1 MFSCQSDLVRLFL
14 IALVVVVVAPRTT
27 HAAWTTTTTSLPSSS
42 LTTARVHG
50 VPRRYSSR
58 SNAVCHTQL
67 SYRNRPAHEEKSTTT
82 TTVLA
87 STTPVPTTTA
97 PSLFPT
103 FKGKTTTAQ
112 EQEEQ
117 GGMNT
122 SLMRDLVL
130 GQAAL
135 AAAAVLGAIA
145 LLGQDNLGAASSL
158 YHQVVEAVLDPMFL
172 TTMSHHNL
180 AIQAAAVVATVAL
193 LISTTQ
199 QHGANNDD
207 KAIIPARATAA
218 WRLQFATNNLVVA
231 LWGRRGETVKEQQDK
246 EITTSTTTID
256 TWTALVP
263 TASLAAVTAVC
274 QEVVFRYAV
283 PGVVWQGTH
292 SIGLALILAA
302 LLDGLYHATS
312 TTTATMTTTCAPTQR
327 EEKVMLM
334 TQQCLQAA
342 VLTALV
348 IFSGGN
354 LVPAIAAHALYL
366 AHVWTTAWHGVND
379 QIDWAQQ
386 QQQQQDQP
394 LMSAHDAHVWKA
406 LQEHA
411 QGALTAQHAAVLQ
424 RFFYAFDLDHQ
435 GTLSLQN
442 VQKAVAY
449 SFWNNNQVAGGPT
462 PTHVQALFRALVDAR
477 PVDTGAPSDR
487 LTWVEFLRLLV
498 SLRAATRTSF

>member
-14 IALVVVVVAPRTT
+14 VALVIVAPTTT
-27 HAAWTTTTTSLPSSS
+27 HAAWTTTTSFPSS
-42 LTTARVHG
+42 LTTARAHG
-50 VPRRYSSR
+50 VPRHYSSR

-67 SYRNRPAHEEKSTTT
+67 SYRNRPAHEEKGTTT

-87 STTPVPTTTA
+87 SSTPVPTTTA
-97 PSLFPT
+97 PSFFPT
-103 FKGKTTTAQ
+103 FKGKTTTVQ
-112 EQEEQ
+112 EQQ

-130 GQAAL
+130 GQVAL
-135 AAAAVLGAIA
+135 VAAAVLGLST

-158 YHQVVEAVLDPMFL
+158 YHQVVEAVLDPMLL

-180 AIQAAAVVATVAL
+180 PIQAAAVVATVAL

-199 QHGANNDD
+199 QHGASNDD

-231 LWGRRGETVKEQQDK
+231 LWGRRGEADKEQQDK
-246 EITTSTTTID
+246 EMTTSTTID

-292 SIGLALILAA
+292 SVGLALLLAA

-342 VLTALV
+342 VLAALV

-366 AHVWTTAWHGVND
+366 THVWTTAWHGVND

-386 QQQQQDQP
+386 QQQQQDKP

-442 VQKAVAY
+442 VQMAVAY

-477 PVDTGAPSDR
+477 PADTGAPPDR